1 MPLVSVIMPYYKKIN
16 FVKSA
21 INSVLN
27 QSFQNFE
34 LILIYDDTNLSDL
47 EIIKK
52 EFKNNNKLKIIKN
65 SENFGAGI
73 LWSSVIFAGSIAM
86 VKFFY
91 HEEQNKTLQSLL
103 VMPVPSE
110 LILFSKS
117 IVFFLFLSISEI
129 VIFLISSVL
138 FNLNIFSLK
147 LIIGSVVFNVGY
159 SVVGSFFGVISSKS
173 SSKEILLTMLLI
185 PIITPILMF
194 IIATTNDVIRSELNS
209 NFQLWLGVG
218 ISFDIIFLTLM
229 SYLFG
234 KILEE

>member
-1 MPLVSVIMPYYKKIN
+1 MLN
-16 FVKSA
+16 WFR
-21 INSVLN
+21 VLY
-27 QSFQNFE
+27 
-34 LILIYDDTNLSDL
+34 LL
-47 EIIKK
+47 IKK
-52 EFKNNNKLKIIKN
+52 DIKIELQTKETLVTICLFGLLIITVFSLSAENNSLINQ
-65 SENFGAGI
+65 NFGAGI

-234 KILEE
+234 KVLEE

>member
-1 MPLVSVIMPYYKKIN
+1 MLN
-16 FVKSA
+16 WFR
-21 INSVLN
+21 VLY
-27 QSFQNFE
+27 
-34 LILIYDDTNLSDL
+34 LL
-47 EIIKK
+47 IKK
-52 EFKNNNKLKIIKN
+52 DIKIELQTKETLVTICLFGLLIITVFSLSTENNSLINQ
-65 SENFGAGI
+65 NFGAGI

-159 SVVGSFFGVISSKS
+159 SVIGSFFGVISSKS

>member
-1 MPLVSVIMPYYKKIN
+1 MFNWFK
-16 FVKSA
+16 
-21 INSVLN
+21 VL
-27 QSFQNFE
+27 S
-34 LILIYDDTNLSDL
+34 ILIKKDIKIELQTKETLVTICLFGLLIITVFSLST
-47 EIIKK
+47 E
-52 EFKNNNKLKIIKN
+52 NNSLINQ
-65 SENFGAGI
+65 NFGAGI

-129 VIFLISSVL
+129 IIFLISSVL
-138 FNLNIFSLK
+138 FNLNIFSVK
-147 LIIGSVVFNVGY
+147 LIFGCIVFNIGY

-194 IIATTNDVIRSELNS
+194 IIATTNDVIRSEINS
-209 NFQLWLGVG
+209 NFQTWLGVG

-234 KILEE
+234 KIVDE

>member
-1 MPLVSVIMPYYKKIN
+1 MLN
-16 FVKSA
+16 WLR
-21 INSVLN
+21 VLY
-27 QSFQNFE
+27 
-34 LILIYDDTNLSDL
+34 LL
-47 EIIKK
+47 IKK
-52 EFKNNNKLKIIKN
+52 DIKIELQTKETLVTICLFGLLIITVFSLSTENNSLINQ
-65 SENFGAGI
+65 NFGAGI
-73 LWSSVIFAGSIAM
+73 LWSSIIFAGSIAM

>member
-1 MPLVSVIMPYYKKIN
+1 MLN
-16 FVKSA
+16 WFR
-21 INSVLN
+21 VLY
-27 QSFQNFE
+27 
-34 LILIYDDTNLSDL
+34 LL
-47 EIIKK
+47 IKK
-52 EFKNNNKLKIIKN
+52 DIKIELQTKETLVTICLFGLLIITVFSLSVENNSLINQ
-65 SENFGAGI
+65 NFGAGI

-138 FNLNIFSLK
+138 FNLNIFSFK

>member
-1 MPLVSVIMPYYKKIN
+1 MLN
-16 FVKSA
+16 WLR
-21 INSVLN
+21 VLY
-27 QSFQNFE
+27 
-34 LILIYDDTNLSDL
+34 LL
-47 EIIKK
+47 IKK
-52 EFKNNNKLKIIKN
+52 DIKIELQTKETLVTICLFGLLIITVFSLSTENNSLINQ
-65 SENFGAGI
+65 NFGAGI

-194 IIATTNDVIRSELNS
+194 IIATTNDVIRSELNN
-209 NFQLWLGVG
+209 NFQIWLGVG

>member
-1 MPLVSVIMPYYKKIN
+1 MLN
-16 FVKSA
+16 WL
-21 INSVLN
+21 SVLY
-27 QSFQNFE
+27 
-34 LILIYDDTNLSDL
+34 LL
-47 EIIKK
+47 IKK
-52 EFKNNNKLKIIKN
+52 DIKIELQTKETLVTLCLFGLLIITVFSLSTENNSLINQ
-65 SENFGAGI
+65 NFGAGI

>member
-1 MPLVSVIMPYYKKIN
+1 MFNWFK
-16 FVKSA
+16 
-21 INSVLN
+21 VL
-27 QSFQNFE
+27 S
-34 LILIYDDTNLSDL
+34 ILIKKDIKIELQTKETLVTICLFGLLIITVFSLST
-47 EIIKK
+47 E
-52 EFKNNNKLKIIKN
+52 NNSLINQ
-65 SENFGAGI
+65 NFGAGI
-73 LWSSVIFAGSIAM
+73 LWSSIIFAGSIAM

-129 VIFLISSVL
+129 IIFLISSVL
-138 FNLNIFSLK
+138 FNLNIFSVK
-147 LIIGSVVFNVGY
+147 LIFGCIVFNIGY

-194 IIATTNDVIRSELNS
+194 IIATTNDVIRSEINS
-209 NFQLWLGVG
+209 NFQTWLGVG

-234 KILEE
+234 KIVDE

>member
-1 MPLVSVIMPYYKKIN
+1 MLN
-16 FVKSA
+16 WLR
-21 INSVLN
+21 VLY
-27 QSFQNFE
+27 
-34 LILIYDDTNLSDL
+34 LL
-47 EIIKK
+47 IKK
-52 EFKNNNKLKIIKN
+52 DIKIELQTKETLVTICLFGLLIITVFSLSTENNSLINQ
-65 SENFGAGI
+65 NFGAGI

>member
-1 MPLVSVIMPYYKKIN
+1 MLN
-16 FVKSA
+16 WFR
-21 INSVLN
+21 VLY
-27 QSFQNFE
+27 
-34 LILIYDDTNLSDL
+34 LL
-47 EIIKK
+47 IIKDIKIELQTK
-52 EFKNNNKLKIIKN
+52 ETLVTICLFGLLIITVFSLSTENNSLINQ
-65 SENFGAGI
+65 NFGAGI

>member
-1 MPLVSVIMPYYKKIN
+1 MLN
-16 FVKSA
+16 WFR
-21 INSVLN
+21 VLY
-27 QSFQNFE
+27 
-34 LILIYDDTNLSDL
+34 LL
-47 EIIKK
+47 IKK
-52 EFKNNNKLKIIKN
+52 DIKIELQIKETLVTICLFGLLIITVFSLSTENNSLINQ
-65 SENFGAGI
+65 NFGAGI

-147 LIIGSVVFNVGY
+147 LIIGSVVFNAGY